1 MVRFRTPDNDDFLDN
16 DLELEEFLNEIYS
29 LKRHKSPGF
38 DGLTSEDFLMLI
50 PKDSDKDEP
59 NTEAKLS
66 ALKYIFA
73 ILENFWFN
81 ETVPR
86 DFKRTI
92 LRPFLKK
99 DDSDHS
105 HPDNYRPISL
115 LNTLMKIYEG
125 ILAKRITQFFDK
137 NNTLSPYQIA

>member
-1 MVRFRTPDNDDFLDN
+1 MKYF
-16 DLELEEFLNEIYS
+16 

-38 DGLTSEDFLMLI
+38 DGLTSEDFLSLI
-50 PKDSDKDEP
+50 PKDSPKDEP

-66 ALKYIFA
+66 ALNYIFA

-92 LRPFLKK
+92 LRPFLKNEDK
-99 DDSDHS
+99 DHS
-105 HPDNYRPISL
+105 DPDNYRPISL
-115 LNTLMKIYEG
+115 LNALMKIYE
-125 ILAKRITQFFDK
+125 
-137 NNTLSPYQIA
+137 